1 MRFAMCL
8 LFLSATV
15 KALVVTRAMP
25 HMMRS
30 SPPSMALIDDL
41 IKAPAE
47 KKQEQKMMG
56 RVVPTKMMGAN
67 PFAAKPEEKKFQRQ
81 TGIMSNPIVLALLL
95 PAFTIP
101 FLVIALDENWSPKG
115 YLLFLSPTATA
126 ALGGVALLLL
136 AGSKLLVQDDE

>member
-41 IKAPAE
+41 IKVRYA
-47 KKQEQKMMG
+47 
-56 RVVPTKMMGAN
+56 
-67 PFAAKPEEKKFQRQ
+67 FARPPR
-81 TGIMSNPIVLALLL
+81 
-95 PAFTIP
+95 FTHSC
-101 FLVIALDENWSPKG
+101 LDILIECT
-115 YLLFLSPTATA
+115 LRC
-126 ALGGVALLLL
+126 
-136 AGSKLLVQDDE
+136 